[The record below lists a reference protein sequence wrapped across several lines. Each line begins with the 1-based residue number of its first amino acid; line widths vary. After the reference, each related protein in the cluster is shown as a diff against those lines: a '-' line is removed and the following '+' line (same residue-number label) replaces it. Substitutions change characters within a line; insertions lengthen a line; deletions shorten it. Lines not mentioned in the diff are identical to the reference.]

1 MARDHERGQRS
12 TCRGGGGVGQG
23 VKFSI
28 LTLRLAPYAP
38 STRAH
43 TTCRLRA
50 VGLNLC
56 ACARARACAC
66 ACACACVCV
75 WVCVWVW
82 VCGCVCVCVCNSCSE
97 GCRIDHFCSHVS
109 RGAVDIL
116 EGTAQR
122 RPFQFVVIWIG
133 DARSPYL
140 LML

>member
-56 ACARARACAC
+56 ACARARVCVRVRVRVRACA
-66 ACACACVCV
+66 
-75 WVCVWVW
+75 
-82 VCGCVCVCVCNSCSE
+82 CGCVCVCVGVGVWVCVCVCATPVPKDVGST
-97 GCRIDHFCSHVS
+97 IF
-109 RGAVDIL
+109 AVMSAGGQWTFWKVLPNEDL
-116 EGTAQR
+116 
-122 RPFQFVVIWIG
+122 
-133 DARSPYL
+133 SSL
-140 LML
+140 S